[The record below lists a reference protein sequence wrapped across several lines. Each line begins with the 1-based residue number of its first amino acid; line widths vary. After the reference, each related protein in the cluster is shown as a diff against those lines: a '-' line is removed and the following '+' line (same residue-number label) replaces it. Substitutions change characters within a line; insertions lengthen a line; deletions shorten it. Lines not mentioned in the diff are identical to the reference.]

1 MEKYRYQIV
10 CILIFLVALTILVIV
25 NNRHRTQMQV
35 EAAAQEAYRCRM
47 ETDELTGLLNKE
59 GFYRRS
65 REFLEKH
72 SEADARIVY
81 INIENFKLV
90 NDLFG
95 EDTGDG
101 FLKFIGLELE
111 KIFGRI
117 DIVSCR

>member
-65 REFLEKH
+65 RNFWRSIRRQMPELSISILRILSLSMICLE
-72 SEADARIVY
+72 RMQV
-81 INIENFKLV
+81 
-90 NDLFG
+90 
-95 EDTGDG
+95 TG
-101 FLKFIGLELE
+101 
-111 KIFGRI
+111 
-117 DIVSCR
+117 S